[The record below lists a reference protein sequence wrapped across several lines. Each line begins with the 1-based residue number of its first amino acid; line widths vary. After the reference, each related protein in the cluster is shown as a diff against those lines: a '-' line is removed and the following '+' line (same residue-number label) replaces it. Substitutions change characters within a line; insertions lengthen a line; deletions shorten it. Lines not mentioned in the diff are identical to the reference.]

1 MVYIEGVLRTTA
13 VTNGGNGT
21 YDISGLPFTASVDD
35 TNGTFFCYSQH
46 SWTNAPHHFGV
57 VANTDHAR
65 ARGGISVGDA
75 TYTNGAVNDFN
86 TTSGSKNRVYFSGWY
101 TTV

>member
-21 YDISGLPFTASVDD
+21 YDISGLPFTASVDG
-35 TNGTFFCYSQH
+35 TNGSFSCYSQH
-46 SWTNAPHHFGV
+46 SWTNAPHEFGV
-57 VANTDHAR
+57 VADTDHAR
-65 ARGGISVGDA
+65 ARGGISVGDT
-75 TYTNGAVNDFN
+75 TYTNGYVNDFN